1 MRDSGPDALMR
12 VIRFLHFPSGINA
25 TARNQRPL
33 PQPFKRRLKMIGSNA
48 FNYINVLNKAAD
60 ASWTRNEVIANN
72 IANVA
77 TPHYKRKDIK
87 FEDYL
92 KDEIKKDMYG
102 GGDLNKRV
110 ASVNLSKLSTTIY
123 TDQSELAYRLDGN
136 NVDINTENANL
147 AQNQIK
153 YYTLLDSM
161 SQEFSRIKSV
171 LSRT

>member
-1 MRDSGPDALMR
+1 
-12 VIRFLHFPSGINA
+12 
-25 TARNQRPL
+25 
-33 PQPFKRRLKMIGSNA
+33 MIGSNA

-72 IANVA
+72 IANVS
-77 TPHYKRKDIK
+77 TPDYKRKDIR
-87 FEDYL
+87 FEQYL
-92 KDEIKKDMYG
+92 RAELTKDHFE

-110 ASVNLSKLSTTIY
+110 ANVDLSRLQTTIY
-123 TDQSELAYRLDGN
+123 TDQAELSYRYDGN

-147 AQNQIK
+147 AENQIK

-171 LSRT
+171 LSKA

>member
-1 MRDSGPDALMR
+1 MALFTVGSADPSKDSVKTTVDKSWY
-12 VIRFLHFPSGINA
+12 IREES
-25 TARNQRPL
+25 
-33 PQPFKRRLKMIGSNA
+33 MIGSNA

-60 ASWTRNEVIANN
+60 ASWIRNEVIANN
-72 IANVA
+72 IANVS

-92 KDEIKKDMYG
+92 KGEIKKDMYG

-110 ASVNLSKLSTTIY
+110 ANVDLKRLSTTIY

-161 SQEFSRIKSV
+161 TQEFSRIKSV
-171 LSRT
+171 LSRS